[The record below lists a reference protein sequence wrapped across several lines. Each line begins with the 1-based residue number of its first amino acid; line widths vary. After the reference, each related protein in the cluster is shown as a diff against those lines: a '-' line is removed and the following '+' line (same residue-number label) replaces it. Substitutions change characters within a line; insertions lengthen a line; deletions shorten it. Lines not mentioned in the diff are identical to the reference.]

1 MRDGTATSTSRWCPR
16 SPDAM
21 SMRDAQTR
29 GRGRRPV
36 RLAVG
41 IGDPERER
49 QILPELDVTAE
60 LIVAER
66 CLSADALLDAVLA
79 RRVDAV
85 LVAYDL
91 HRLARVLPE
100 LEASAMPRVL
110 LVPDP
115 EEPRWQGLGG

>member
-1 MRDGTATSTSRWCPR
+1 MVMRDLNA
-16 SPDAM
+16 
-21 SMRDAQTR
+21 R
-29 GRGRRPV
+29 GRGRGPV

-49 QILPELDVTAE
+49 QILPELDVAPE
-60 LIVAER
+60 FIVVER
-66 CLSADALLDAVLA
+66 CLSAETLLEAVLA

-91 HRLARVLPE
+91 HRLARTLPE
-100 LEASAMPRVL
+100 LEASGIPRVL

-115 EEPRWQGLGG
+115 EEPR